1 MKTPAYHT
9 FINTKVISDSPA
21 ELFWAGIGDAL
32 SKEYEVLFVTRDKP
46 MYHTPLMGH
55 CISTICT
62 EPLLTYGKQ
71 ALADRENHLL
81 HWNRLHWI
89 LSFQQVLCQILK
101 PMKHSR
107 IRRMIIIT
115 TVHLL
120 IVFIMAYLRYRQR
133 RNICTGRS
141 FPLVCCVC

>member
-55 CISTICT
+55 CIS
-62 EPLLTYGKQ
+62 PFVQ
-71 ALADRENHLL
+71 N
-81 HWNRLHWI
+81 
-89 LSFQQVLCQILK
+89 LC
-101 PMKHSR
+101 
-107 IRRMIIIT
+107 
-115 TVHLL
+115 
-120 IVFIMAYLRYRQR
+120 
-133 RNICTGRS
+133 
-141 FPLVCCVC
+141 